1 MRALKLFRQVYVHAE
16 PIDFRV
22 GRLGLAAYIQ
32 NVMGRNLFEGAL
44 FVFRNRSAK
53 SVRIVY
59 WDRTGIAMWEK
70 CLEKD
75 RFPWILAGNE
85 QALAS
90 RRMSLG
96 CCLMSSISPRSNR
109 IKICIILKSK
119 SCIGNRM

>member
-1 MRALKLFRQVYVHAE
+1 MRALKLFGRVYVHAE

-22 GRLGLAAYIQ
+22 RRLGLAAYIQ

-75 RFPWILAGNE
+75 RFPWIAAGND
-85 QALAS
+85 QALCITPHELE
-90 RRMSLG
+90 MLLDG
-96 CCLMSSISPRSNR
+96 IDITK
-109 IKICIILKSK
+109 IKPHKDLHYSHV
-119 SCIGNRM
+119 